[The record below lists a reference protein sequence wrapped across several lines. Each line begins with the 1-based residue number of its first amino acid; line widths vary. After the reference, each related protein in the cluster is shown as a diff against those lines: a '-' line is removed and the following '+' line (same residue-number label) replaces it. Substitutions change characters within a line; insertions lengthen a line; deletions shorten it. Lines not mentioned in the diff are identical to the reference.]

1 MNIRHHRR
9 PGRHARPALTL
20 DDDNGGDITEILP
33 SLRDDVAVWYPAP
46 AMETPPWY
54 GDPSDPDPAQPDPD
68 LEADPDWD
76 DPPEGAEPLFEATV
90 ANLWPG
96 LPGVR
101 CTRDAAPHPTP
112 IPCGAVFHDPS
123 ARTFP
128 ALYRSAY
135 AAGWRVDALG
145 RWHCHPCTQTSGQFW
160 AAWPARVWDAGAA
173 VDALGGVTRHGT
185 YQEVTR

>member
-9 PGRHARPALTL
+9 AGRHARPALTL

-33 SLRDDVAVWYPAP
+33 ELPRWDGGTFPAGSGSVVVWYS
-46 AMETPPWY
+46 TPP
-54 GDPSDPDPAQPDPD
+54 DDPDGEPEWDDEDSGQHHD
-68 LEADPDWD
+68 D

-90 ANLWPG
+90 ADLWPG
-96 LPGVR
+96 LPGLR

-112 IPCGAVFHDPS
+112 IPCGAAFFDPR

-128 ALYRSAY
+128 GLYASAY

-145 RWHCHPCTQTSGQFW
+145 RWHCHPCVQTSGQFW

-173 VDALGGVTRHGT
+173 VDALGGVTRHST
-185 YQEVTR
+185 AVTR